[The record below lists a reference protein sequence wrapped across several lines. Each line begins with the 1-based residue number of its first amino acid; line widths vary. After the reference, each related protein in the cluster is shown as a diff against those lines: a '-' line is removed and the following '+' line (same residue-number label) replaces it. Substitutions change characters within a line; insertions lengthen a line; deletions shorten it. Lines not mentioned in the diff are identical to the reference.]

1 VGTQRKRGADSPF
14 TRRQQIINLVVSL
27 VVAFVVMAVTED
39 VVWGFVTFM
48 LAGVAVNVA
57 MLVLQRK

>member
-1 VGTQRKRGADSPF
+1 MQRKRGADSPF

-27 VVAFVVMAVTED
+27 VVAFAVMAVTGN

-48 LAGVAVNVA
+48 LAGVAVNVVMMA
-57 MLVLQRK
+57 RQRK